1 MISEQIVRVSNTPCL
16 LLRGRS
22 GVRIPFGV
30 PRNVESLYCRAFGVS
45 FLLLIVLGRL
55 LESVLLFDIDLVQ
68 PQAGF
73 DACIFVDRCDMPLA
87 GAAGEVQGVSDFLNA
102 FF

>member
-1 MISEQIVRVSNTPCL
+1 MHCVALGFIVSGL

-30 PRNVESLYCRAFGVS
+30 PRNAESLYCRAFGGS
-45 FLLLIVLGRL
+45 FFLLIVLDHP

-73 DACIFVDRCDMPLA
+73 DSCFFVNRCNMPLA
-87 GAAGEVQGVSDFLNA
+87 GAAGEVQGVGDFLNA